1 MRHVIGL
8 VLAIVMAGVL
18 FFAGAWGYLRVLRLP
33 APGGVLTGLPANGGS
48 LLSNHSVLISFGAL
62 IGTGLL
68 AGILIAVPWISP
80 LASGLPG
87 LALLGWTGLYLA
99 RVHRAVALIP
109 LRDRAFGLG
118 FEAMLFDGVLA
129 AAGIAMII
137 PMFVPSRWRRRT
149 PGLVGYQPDYGSAVG
164 GETGLLSSDWAE
176 TAPQPQFGDGNDFGT
191 TDYRYQ

>member
-1 MRHVIGL
+1 MRHVIGV
-8 VLAIVMAGVL
+8 VLAIIMAGVL

-33 APGGVLTGLPANGGS
+33 TQGGALTGLPANGGS

-62 IGTGLL
+62 AATGLL

-80 LASGLPG
+80 LAAGLPG

-129 AAGIAMII
+129 AAGLAMII
-137 PMFVPSRWRRRT
+137 PMFIPSRWRRRT
-149 PGLVGYQPDYGSAVG
+149 LEPGYQPDYGSSALP
-164 GETGLLSSDWAE
+164 GETGLLSDWAE
-176 TAPQPQFGDGNDFGT
+176 TAPQPQVGDGNDFPT

>member
-1 MRHVIGL
+1 MRHVIGV

-33 APGGVLTGLPANGGS
+33 APAGTLTGLPANGGS

-62 IGTGLL
+62 AATGLL

-80 LASGLPG
+80 LAAGLPG

-129 AAGIAMII
+129 AAGLAMII
-137 PMFVPSRWRRRT
+137 PMFLPSRWVRRT
-149 PGLVGYQPDYGSAVG
+149 QEPAGYEPDYGAPAPEGNS
-164 GETGLLSSDWAE
+164 GLLSDWSE
-176 TAPQPQFGDGNDFGT
+176 TAPQPQLGDGPDYGGT
-191 TDYRYQ
+191 GYR